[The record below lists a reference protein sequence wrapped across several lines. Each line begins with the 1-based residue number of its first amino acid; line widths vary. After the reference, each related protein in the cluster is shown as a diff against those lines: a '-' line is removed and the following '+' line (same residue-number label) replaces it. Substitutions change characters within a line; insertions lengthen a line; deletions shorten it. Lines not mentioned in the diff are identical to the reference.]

1 MKFEYLALKFFT
13 YSMEKFHFG
22 EIFPGKILPGEF
34 FPTGI
39 FCLCRSFHSPLLV
52 LQYLPPPLLNLLL
65 VVVDDDPP
73 AGDNLHIE
81 TGYERLASVVRR
93 RRRLLL
99 NLGPN

>member
-1 MKFEYLALKFFT
+1 MEQLRDSAWGDLAWED
-13 YSMEKFHFG
+13 SACA
-22 EIFPGKILPGEF
+22 PV
-34 FPTGI
+34 
-39 FCLCRSFHSPLLV
+39 HSPLLV